1 MKKIF
6 VTLMMVFA
14 IFISNWGD
22 LDIVKAQEKGEEM
35 RLIDCI
41 PLDEFS
47 TWYVY
52 EKQES
57 STKAVQSRGKTIY
70 LHLKVADCTVLSVSH
85 TVGFS
90 YGYSDGKA
98 RITSNTYS
106 VQYVEAPY
114 SVGNFSTS
122 SSNGNPATAS
132 LSFTT
137 YKNGTKISTRTNKFK
152 CYNNGNVYY

>member
-1 MKKIF
+1 MKKIII
-6 VTLMMVFA
+6 TLMIVFV
-14 IFISNWGD
+14 IFISNWGGVN
-22 LDIVKAQEKGEEM
+22 IVRAQEKEEEM
-35 RLIDCI
+35 KLIDCI
-41 PLDEFS
+41 PLDELS
-47 TWYVY
+47 TWYIY
-52 EKQES
+52 EKPKL

-70 LHLKVADCTVLSVSH
+70 LKLKMADYTVLSVSH

-106 VQYVEAPY
+106 VQYIETPY

-132 LSFTT
+132 LSFNT
-137 YKNGTKISTRTNKFK
+137 YKNGVKISTRTNKFK
-152 CYNNGNVYY
+152 CYNNGDVSY